1 MTRNEVL
8 KSSCNKLSLDI
19 NDPGNLD
26 CSTQFVQ
33 IYASTSDCSGDTEKV
48 IRCPPTYFL
57 PCYTLHAQFHTYLLL
72 QP

>member
-33 IYASTSDCSGDTEKV
+33 IYASTLIARE
-48 IRCPPTYFL
+48 
-57 PCYTLHAQFHTYLLL
+57 TLKK
-72 QP
+72 